1 MFYTNTCMFISANV
15 TKEYN
20 PNFLNVTSLY
30 IRNKIEKEIFIPEKT
45 SPRGTYR
52 LCDLFLFPF
61 PFLFCK
67 TSFLFSRIPS
77 SVAFIHRFYF
87 FYPSVSLILIIHKEK
102 TARQPRGLLFRG
114 KNGIARRTIPFK
126 YTYNNQTPYL
136 VVFTLM
142 PGPIVEAITQLFI
155 Y

>member
-1 MFYTNTCMFISANV
+1 MFISANV

-45 SPRGTYR
+45 SPCGTYR
-52 LCDLFLFPF
+52 LCDFF
-61 PFLFCK
+61 PFLFYFVK
-67 TSFLFSRIPS
+67 HLFFFPAYRPQSHL
-77 SVAFIHRFYF
+77 FIGFF
-87 FYPSVSLILIIHKEK
+87 FYPSVSLILIIHNEK

>member
-1 MFYTNTCMFISANV
+1 MFISANV

-20 PNFLNVTSLY
+20 PNFFNVTSLY
-30 IRNKIEKEIFIPEKT
+30 IRNKIEKEIFIPEENI
-45 SPRGTYR
+45 SVRNIPSLRSFSFSFSFFI
-52 LCDLFLFPF
+52 LLNIFSFFPHTV
-61 PFLFCK
+61 L
-67 TSFLFSRIPS
+67 SRIYS
-77 SVAFIHRFYF
+77 SVFF
-87 FYPSVSLILIIHKEK
+87 FYPSVSLILIIHNEK

>member
-1 MFYTNTCMFISANV
+1 MFISANV

-30 IRNKIEKEIFIPEKT
+30 IRNKIEKEIFIPGKT
-45 SPRGTYR
+45 SPCGTYR
-52 LCDLFLFPF
+52 LCNLFFSFSFFILLNIFSFFPHTV
-61 PFLFCK
+61 L
-67 TSFLFSRIPS
+67 SRIYS
-77 SVAFIHRFYF
+77 SVFF
-87 FYPSVSLILIIHKEK
+87 FYPSVSLILIIHNEK